1 MIKIL
6 NKFQKLEILKSEIPS
21 EDLLTEIIKLLKELQ
36 ADSVLDNIAEKWNI
50 DFSEYYDK

>member
-1 MIKIL
+1 VIKIL